1 MERLPFHRQ
10 DSEDLISPSKTT
22 TGPIGPHKDS
32 VGKEVNS
39 PTIGSITRRDSY
51 TTSNDVS
58 SVSRRR
64 RESYLLPSR
73 SESGHVRHSTL
84 DIPKIGNANEPSL
97 YAGSNTS
104 SATTLV
110 NPSPID
116 TKREPISM
124 RLATDSNA
132 QNLANKDKSILTT
145 SPRHHAQHMP
155 MPHLHLSTPILPIVH
170 LLLLLTHLVLSIL
183 LPYTLVTNI
192 IQPLVLWV
200 ILCATLV
207 LESIYLLPVIVLET
221 IGLIRRRPVESA
233 WLQAGIHL
241 TLTITSIVPQL
252 LAVGLLLSANQ
263 IPSCPSILFY
273 QQPTVPNF
281 ESYLRWSS
289 CAVLPKVTVMG
300 MMNVVVLLCEV
311 VLTGGAVGVDYGIQ
325 KREAKDRIEKVHTAL
340 EGISVTEKKVEED
353 LIQPLELEDMG
364 VRPGRRWMIG
374 VGRLLWGIEG
384 AIYHQRKIDRE

>member
-252 LAVGLLLSANQ
+252 
-263 IPSCPSILFY
+263 
-273 QQPTVPNF
+273 
-281 ESYLRWSS
+281 R
-289 CAVLPKVTVMG
+289 
-300 MMNVVVLLCEV
+300 
-311 VLTGGAVGVDYGIQ
+311 VDYGIQ